1 VTIKTNT
8 DAKKILSSGSE
19 FTSNEKQQFLQVI
32 LGLTRHDSPT
42 AVVLSRKAAKPSR
55 INKIIAH
62 LILP

>member
-8 DAKKILSSGSE
+8 DAKKILSTGSE

-42 AVVLSRKAAKPSR
+42 AVVLSRKAATTKP
-55 INKIIAH
+55 H
-62 LILP
+62 